1 MNYLVSELITILSS
15 KKYNLIE
22 DKKITGIAIDS
33 RKVKEGDLFIFHH
46 IYRVCIS

>member
-22 DKKITGIAIDS
+22 DKKITGGS
-33 RKVKEGDLFIFHH
+33 LWHYV
-46 IYRVCIS
+46 